1 MDNINEEGRRR
12 VEQLRKEYVISDE
25 DLKRYKDQKLLESL
39 RDVAYRIES
48 EGVGYTF
55 KHYSTFDEIEDKEFH
70 KLRKYLIQHIDLM
83 DFYLKKT
90 INGLEENIEKYDK
103 E

>member
-1 MDNINEEGRRR
+1 MNNINEEGRRR
-12 VEQLRKEYVISDE
+12 VEQLRKEHVISDE
-25 DLKRYKDQKLLESL
+25 DLKRYKDQKLLEKYQN
-39 RDVAYRIES
+39 VVYRIES

-55 KHYSTFDEIEDKEFH
+55 KNYSTFDEIEDKEFH

-90 INGLEENIEKYDK
+90 INDLEKKIEEYD
-103 E
+103 

>member
-1 MDNINEEGRRR
+1 MNNINEEGRRR
-12 VEQLRKEYVISDE
+12 VEQLRKEHVISDE
-25 DLKRYKDQKLLESL
+25 DLKRYKDQKLLEKYQN
-39 RDVAYRIES
+39 VVYRIED

-55 KHYSTFDEIEDKEFH
+55 KNYSTFDEIEDKEFH

-90 INGLEENIEKYDK
+90 INNLEKKIEEYD
-103 E
+103 

>member
-1 MDNINEEGRRR
+1 MDKEKELFFLEE
-12 VEQLRKEYVISDE
+12 E
-25 DLKRYKDQKLLESL
+25 LEKYQG
-39 RDVAYRIES
+39 VVYRIES

-55 KHYSTFDEIEDKEFH
+55 KRYSTFKEIEDKEFH

-90 INGLEENIEKYDK
+90 INDLEKKIEEYD
-103 E
+103 

>member
-1 MDNINEEGRRR
+1 MNNINEEGRRR
-12 VEQLRKEYVISDE
+12 VEQLRKEHVISDE
-25 DLKRYKDQKLLESL
+25 DLKRYKDQKLLEKYQN
-39 RDVAYRIES
+39 VVYRIES

-55 KHYSTFDEIEDKEFH
+55 KNYSTFDEIEDKEFH

-90 INGLEENIEKYDK
+90 INDLEKKIEEYGS
-103 E
+103 